1 MLKFLRRPTDPVVVV
16 RQRLILTLMTAAA
29 FAIAAPSAFADVVSS
44 SNWAGYAVHRAGI
57 RFTTVLATWTQPSAQ
72 CSAGHR
78 TYSALWVGLGGYNAS
93 SDALEQIGTE
103 VDCTV
108 LGRVSSTAWYELVP
122 AASRGISMKV
132 RPGDQMLA
140 TVTVTGNRVVLAL
153 QDTTTHRSFSRTFHP
168 SSIDVSSAE
177 WIVEA
182 PSECMSN
189 NTCRTLPLANF
200 GSASFGSAQAQ
211 AVGGHSGAI
220 ADSFW
225 DWTQIKLNPTGRRFI
240 SYNGNGTGAAV
251 PSSLS
256 AQGNSFSVAY
266 STVVQQAGRIASA
279 VSAVPRAGDIIRPGP
294 EPRGTSAAGR

>member
-1 MLKFLRRPTDPVVVV
+1 
-16 RQRLILTLMTAAA
+16 MTAAA
-29 FAIAAPSAFADVVSS
+29 FAIAAPSALADAVSS
-44 SNWAGYAVHRAGI
+44 SNWAGYAAHRAGI
-57 RFTTVLATWTQPSAQ
+57 RFTKVLARWTQPSAQ
-72 CSAGHR
+72 CTAGHR
-78 TYSALWVGLGGYNAS
+78 AYSALWVGLGGYNAS

-122 AASRGISMKV
+122 APSRGINMQV

-153 QDTTTHRSFSRTFHP
+153 RDTTTHRSFSRTFR
-168 SSIDVSSAE
+168 SSSVDVSSAE

-182 PSECMSN
+182 PSECTSN

-225 DWTQIKLNPTGRRFI
+225 DWTRIKLNPIGRRFI
-240 SYNGNGTGAAV
+240 TYSGNGSGAAV
-251 PSSLS
+251 PSALS
-256 AQGNSFSVAY
+256 AQGDGFSVAY
-266 STVVQQAGRIASA
+266 STVTQQAGRMARA
-279 VSAVPRAGDIIRPGP
+279 VTAALPRAGYIVHPG
-294 EPRGTSAAGR
+294 R